1 MSHFIEKTIEN
12 QQLSQNQAEFDIVLS
27 QTSSCETG
35 CAHGGGIQA
44 SALTES
50 TAISGATPNKKHASL
65 TSHPAL
71 EFLLAMDGDPAATFN
86 IECYTDLP
94 KGEVKPKPDP
104 LLARYPNLSMGQVER
119 LIPDLA
125 AANAAG
131 AGVFFC
137 VNQCQGQRSK
147 KNVVRVR
154 CMHGDFDSATA
165 AMLENVFATLHPSIA
180 VTTSGA
186 NRCHLY
192 WLISKDQTISNE
204 AAETLNR
211 SLVLLGADQAA
222 TDVSRLLRLPGFR
235 HMKYRAEGVTPM
247 VAANYFH
254 QTR

>member
-1 MSHFIEKTIEN
+1 MSHFIEKTLDN
-12 QQLSQNQAEFDIVLS
+12 QQLSQNQAEFEIVPS

-35 CAHGGGIQA
+35 CAHSGDMQA

-50 TAISGATPNKKHASL
+50 TAISGATPNKQHASL
-65 TSHPAL
+65 ASHPAL

-86 IECYTDLP
+86 IECFTDLP
-94 KGEVKPKPDP
+94 KGQEKPDP
-104 LLARYPNLSMGQVER
+104 DPQLARYPNLSIVEVER
-119 LIPDLA
+119 LIPNLV

-131 AGVFFC
+131 AGIFFC

-147 KNVVRVR
+147 KNVTRVR
-154 CMHGDFDSATA
+154 CIHGDFDKATD
-165 AMLENVFATLHPSIA
+165 AMLENVYATLHPSIA
-180 VTTSGA
+180 VTTSGV

-204 AAETLNR
+204 VAEALNK
-211 SLVLLGADQAA
+211 SLVLLGADSAA
-222 TDVSRLLRLPGFR
+222 TDVSRLLRLPGFW

-247 VAANYFH
+247 VVANFFH

>member
-1 MSHFIEKTIEN
+1 VTHFIEKTFEN
-12 QQLSQNQAEFDIVLS
+12 QQLSQDQVEFELVLS
-27 QTSSCETG
+27 RTCCGETG
-35 CAHGGGIQA
+35 CAHGGGVQA

-50 TAISGATPNKKHASL
+50 TAISDATLNNQHASL
-65 TSHPAL
+65 ASHPAL

-104 LLARYPNLSMGQVER
+104 LLARYPNLSIGEVER
-119 LIPDLA
+119 LLPTLER
-125 AANAAG
+125 ANAAG

-147 KNVVRVR
+147 KNVTRVR

-165 AMLENVFATLHPSIA
+165 AMLENVYATLHPSIA
-180 VTTSGA
+180 LTTSGT

-192 WLISKDQTISNE
+192 WLLSKDQAISKEVAE
-204 AAETLNR
+204 ALNK
-211 SLVLLGADQAA
+211 SLVLLGADLSA

-247 VAANYFH
+247 VIANYFH
-254 QTR
+254 PTR